1 MTESIESLLK
11 YRTINNNS
19 YNTISSNDDI
29 TTINING
36 NNNEHDIILSPA
48 KPVKYPW
55 PFYNGQE
62 TRRYDRIIDR
72 DGEFH
77 QSKGKI
83 SIRKRIKSTEWRA
96 IYAGDWFHSLIN
108 APTSRIVAILLSAY
122 VFMIIIFALLYYYI
136 SLTYGCN
143 MGLAKFHQAF
153 MFSLETM
160 ATIGYGT
167 QDIFFDS
174 CWLPMIVITMQVC
187 VKLISDAIT
196 IGVLYCRIARP
207 QGRASTILFSNHAII
222 RRIRGKLF
230 FMFQICELRKH
241 QLVEAHVRVY
251 VIKHEV
257 DPLIAQTN
265 SQLKKNDDGKHDEQK
280 FMSYFQTCTMRLSH
294 PNDELGGMLLLCLP
308 QLIVHEMN
316 SLSPIVPPPIWYSS
330 TDKKL
335 HKFDPNNSG
344 LYMEPENHSNRRNDP
359 NNNIND
365 YHRDNFDKRY
375 FPNNNQKVDSND
387 NMKQDSNGMKDFL
400 NTFSTPSSLNDNNN
414 NNIYKIRSRL
424 QQEKLMTQ
432 LFMNDRRVEIV
443 AIVEGVDAASGGV
456 VQARHSFT
464 CEEIIWDKAY
474 KPCVFEDGED
484 GSAIIDFSLFHE
496 LVDVPEDASFAGPV
510 SSQL

>member
-1 MTESIESLLK
+1 MSDVIESLLSLGSK
-11 YRTINNNS
+11 SVYNSIN
-19 YNTISSNDDI
+19 NDDI
-29 TTINING
+29 VINMP
-36 NNNEHDIILSPA
+36 NNIVKDDSDIILSPA
-48 KPVKYPW
+48 KPRPLPW
-55 PFYNGQE
+55 PFNKNQN
-62 TRRYDRIIDR
+62 RRYDRIIDR
-72 DGEFH
+72 DGDFY

-83 SIRKRIKSTEWRA
+83 SIRKRIKSTEWRS

-108 APTSRIVAILLSAY
+108 APTGRIVAILLSAY
-122 VFMIIIFALLYYYI
+122 VFMILLFALMYYYI

-174 CWLPMIVITMQVC
+174 CLLPMLVITIQVC

-222 RRIRGKLF
+222 RRIRGKLY

-257 DPLIAQTN
+257 DPIISQTN
-265 SQLKKNDDGKHDEQK
+265 SFTKKYDNEIKKEEEYT
-280 FMSYFQTCTMRLSH
+280 SYFQTCTMRLSH

-316 SLSPIVPPPIWYSS
+316 SSSPLVPPPIWYSS
-330 TDKKL
+330 SDKTIHKL
-335 HKFDPNNSG
+335 DSRRFHGN
-344 LYMEPENHSNRRNDP
+344 YMESENYNRRYHNND
-359 NNNIND
+359 NND
-365 YHRDNFDKRY
+365 YDRDNLNNLY
-375 FPNNNQKVDSND
+375 FPNKNRKADIND
-387 NMKQDSNGMKDFL
+387 INKNEHSNGMKDFL
-400 NTFSTPSSLNDNNN
+400 KTVYNSNSDQMNNN
-414 NNIYKIRSRL
+414 DAYNNNRELRAKL
-424 QQEKLMTQ
+424 EQEKLMTQ

-474 KPCVFEDGED
+474 KPCVFEDKED
-484 GSAIIDFSLFHE
+484 GSAVIDFSLFHE
-496 LVDVPEDASFAGPV
+496 LIDVSEDSSFAGPV